1 MYVDTS
7 ILAPYYC
14 PEPLSDRVPQ
24 VLAAQRRLAVSW
36 LVEAELASALAQK
49 VRRRQLPAADAGR
62 AAAMFQRHLSQGLF
76 VRLPLAYGH
85 FRQASA
91 WLQTF
96 SLPLRTLDAL
106 HWAITAAAGMELLTS
121 DRALAAS
128 AARLNLPA
136 RLLAAGGA

>member
-7 ILAPYYC
+7 VLAAYYC
-14 PEPLSDRVPQ
+14 PEALSGRAQ
-24 VLAAQRRLAVSW
+24 RVLAVQRRLAVSW

-49 VRRRQLPAADAGR
+49 VRLRELPAADAGR
-62 AAAMFQRHLSQGLF
+62 VVTLFQRHLSQGLF
-76 VRLPLAYGH
+76 LRLPLAYVH

-106 HWAITAAAGMELLTS
+106 HLAVAAEAGMELLTA
-121 DRALAAS
+121 DRPLAAS
-128 AARLNLPA
+128 AARLNIPA
-136 RLLAAGGA
+136 RLLAARG